1 MGLEDF
7 FTGTAA
13 IKEAPVINK
22 LVRKQELKELD
33 NNYSAEVAENI
44 KLSEHLRS
52 EINIG
57 TKAGE
62 SIETLYVKALKC
74 ISLMTGDT
82 IFYEQNIKLVNG
94 LQRE

>member
-7 FTGTAA
+7 FGAGEE
-13 IKEAPVINK
+13 IAPVIVKNK
-22 LVRKQELKELD
+22 LIKKQERKEAD
-33 NNYSAEVAENI
+33 NNYNTEVAENI
-44 KLSEHLRS
+44 KLSERLRS

-57 TKAGE
+57 TKAEE
-62 SIETLYVKALKC
+62 SIEALYAKALKC

-82 IFYEQNIKLVNG
+82 VFYEQNIKLVDR